1 MPISAKS
8 QQDSTAQYLMSSFGA
23 NVSSYYS
30 LGVRLY
36 FDYSRDLSKFW
47 QWGVS
52 YETTRHATT
61 SAAGVPEDATLLEL
75 NHHMLS
81 GNVFVKLNSGKPV
94 HWRFGA
100 GAGLIHAFW
109 ETSNR
114 FGIAMNISA
123 GMHIRLS
130 QKVWLTTSVLPVLIP
145 SNRITYAL
153 IDMPGRNHLLSGSF
167 LNLGFQ
173 VKL

>member
-1 MPISAKS
+1 MASAG
-8 QQDSTAQYLMSSFGA
+8 L

-36 FDYSRDLSKFW
+36 FDYSRDLTRYW

-61 SAAGVPEDATLLEL
+61 SAAGVPEDAQLLDL

-81 GNVFVKLNSGKPV
+81 GNIFLKLNSGKPV

-109 ETSNR
+109 DSSDQ
-114 FGIAMNISA
+114 FGLALNVSA

-130 QKVWLTTSVLPVLIP
+130 RNVWLTTSILPLLLP
-145 SNRITYAL
+145 SNRITYAF
-153 IDMPGRNHLLSGSF
+153 IDMPNRKNMLSGSF
-167 LNLGFQ
+167 LNIGFQ
-173 VKL
+173 ARL